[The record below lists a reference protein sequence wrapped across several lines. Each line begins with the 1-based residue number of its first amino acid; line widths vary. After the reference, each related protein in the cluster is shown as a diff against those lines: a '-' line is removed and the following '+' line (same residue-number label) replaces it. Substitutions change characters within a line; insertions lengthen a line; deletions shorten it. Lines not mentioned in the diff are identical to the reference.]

1 MHRSLDS
8 ALLGSGGLDVWQHLR
23 DVRAWPETGP
33 NITKMVGDEALLLV
47 DRNEPSHYYERAVRR
62 AGSVIPWNMPVML
75 WPGNGSLT
83 TVRAGRG
90 SPGLPQ

>member
-1 MHRSLDS
+1 MFGGDSLDVQQ
-8 ALLGSGGLDVWQHLR
+8 DLR
-23 DVRAWPETGP
+23 DVLARPEIKP

-47 DRNEPSHYYERAVRR
+47 DRIGLSHYYEGVIQR

-90 SPGLPQ
+90 CPGLPQ